1 MTKRFFVDRE
11 ITEEGK
17 YRVLQED
24 SVTKESFGVK
34 DFDTQEEAQK
44 NADALQTAVINALL
58 EETALSENNVSVG
71 DVGDSSKASYESK
84 YKNTPQDLKDENS
97 QE

>member
-1 MTKRFFVDRE
+1 MSKRFFVDKA
-11 ITEEGK
+11 ITENGK

-34 DFDTQEEAQK
+34 DFDTKEEAQK
-44 NADALQTAVINALL
+44 TADDMQRAVHN
-58 EETALSENNVSVG
+58 ALSEEVTLRKIDIFLSPDDNLTAAKEN
-71 DVGDSSKASYESK
+71 K
-84 YKNTPQDLKDENS
+84 YKDTLQDLKIENS